1 MAALGLEAR
10 WVDGGLRLATGF
22 RATERLVR
30 EWPEMEAMVVGNNM
44 LTLGALRALRAEKK
58 RRVPEDIVVVAFDDH
73 FWAEL
78 VQPPL
83 TALAQP
89 VRAMTSTAV
98 RLLIDNIEGRRR
110 EPERIVFRFTL
121 KVRESSSR
129 SGAGNRQKDESPPT

>member
-1 MAALGLEAR
+1 
-10 WVDGGLRLATGF
+10 
-22 RATERLVR
+22 
-30 EWPEMEAMVVGNNM
+30 
-44 LTLGALRALRAEKK
+44 
-58 RRVPEDIVVVAFDDH
+58 VVAFDDP

-121 KVRESSSR
+121 KVRESSGR
-129 SGAGNRQKDESPPT
+129 SVAGDPQKDESLTT